1 VRLFANIIRGH
12 ILLKVLIGFAWTIIT
27 AGRAILFVAHI
38 LPLGIVFIL
47 IGLELAVS
55 VIQAYVFRVLTC
67 IYINDAINLH

>member
-1 VRLFANIIRGH
+1 M
-12 ILLKVLIGFAWTIIT
+12 IT
-27 AGRAILFVAHI
+27 AGRAMLFIAHI
-38 LPLGIVFIL
+38 LPLGIVFLL